1 MQVKGEAVSQSEPA
15 IDVIATQLVRL
26 HRLRDR
32 ALAQVKDRSG
42 IDPAGFVV
50 LFRLVCDGPMR
61 SGALAEAVH
70 SDAST
75 VSRQV
80 AQLVERG
87 LVIRTADPDDGRATV
102 LEVTT
107 KGREVAD
114 RIRARRQESVA
125 IVTEDWSAEDRASFA
140 ALLTRFVADYDS
152 ARLTL
157 LARPAEPSTTC
168 TENNS

>member
-1 MQVKGEAVSQSEPA
+1 MSEIEPS
-15 IDVIATQLVRL
+15 IDTIATQLVRL

-80 AQLVERG
+80 AQLVDRG
-87 LVIRTADPDDGRATV
+87 LVVRTADPVDGRATV
-102 LEVTT
+102 LEVTES
-107 KGREVAD
+107 GREVAA
-114 RIRARRQESVA
+114 RIRVRRQESVA
-125 IVTEDWSAEDRASFA
+125 IVTEQWSAEDRASFA
-140 ALLTRFVADYDS
+140 ALLTRFVTDYD
-152 ARLTL
+152 R
-157 LARPAEPSTTC
+157 ARPLLNSVQPALSTTA
-168 TENNS
+168 TEDHS

>member
-1 MQVKGEAVSQSEPA
+1 MSEHEPA
-15 IDVIATQLVRL
+15 IDTIAIQLVRL

-32 ALAQVKDRSG
+32 ALAQIKDHSG

-87 LVIRTADPDDGRATV
+87 LVRRTADPDDGRATV
-102 LEVTT
+102 LEATDAGHET
-107 KGREVAD
+107 AD
-114 RIRARRQESVA
+114 RIRARRRDSIAV
-125 IVTEDWSAEDRASFA
+125 VTEDWSSEDRAAFA
-140 ALLTRFVADYDS
+140 ALLSRFVADYDAARPILSRSPEPVSS
-152 ARLTL
+152 ARE
-157 LARPAEPSTTC
+157 RES
-168 TENNS
+168 

>member
-1 MQVKGEAVSQSEPA
+1 MIENEPA
-15 IDVIATQLVRL
+15 IDAIAVQLVRL

-32 ALAQVKDRSG
+32 AMAQVKDRSG

-80 AQLVERG
+80 AQLVDRE
-87 LVIRTADPDDGRATV
+87 LVRRVADPDDGRATV
-102 LEVTT
+102 LEVTEA
-107 KGREVAD
+107 GREAAD
-114 RIRARRQESVA
+114 RIRTKRRESVA
-125 IVTEDWSAEDRASFA
+125 LITDDWSSADRATFA
-140 ALLTRFVADYDS
+140 TLLTRFVDDYDA
-152 ARLTL
+152 ARPTL
-157 LARPAEPSTTC
+157 LTRAPALSSTA
-168 TENNS
+168 TENHS

>member
-1 MQVKGEAVSQSEPA
+1 MSEFEQA
-15 IDVIATQLVRL
+15 IDVIASQLVRL

-32 ALAQVKDRSG
+32 SLAQIKDRSG

-50 LFRLVCDGPMR
+50 LFRLVCDGAMR

-87 LVIRTADPDDGRATV
+87 LVVRTADPDDGRATV
-102 LEVTT
+102 LQATDE
-107 KGREVAD
+107 GREVAA
-114 RIRARRQESVA
+114 RIRARRQDSIA
-125 IVTEDWSAEDRASFA
+125 TITEQWSSADRASFA
-140 ALLTRFVADYDS
+140 GLLTRFVDDYDHTR
-152 ARLTL
+152 AAL
-157 LARPAEPSTTC
+157 LARPHALSAIS
-168 TENNS
+168 TENDS

>member
-1 MQVKGEAVSQSEPA
+1 MSETEPA
-15 IDVIATQLVRL
+15 IDAIAVQLVRL

-32 ALAQVKDRSG
+32 ALAQIKDGSG
-42 IDPAGFVV
+42 IDPAGFIV

-87 LVIRTADPDDGRATV
+87 LVVRTADPDDGRATV
-102 LEVTT
+102 LEVTDH
-107 KGREVAD
+107 GRETAG
-114 RIRARRQESVA
+114 RIRARRRQSIA
-125 IVTEDWSAEDRASFA
+125 IVTEEWSAEDRAHFA
-140 ALLTRFVADYDS
+140 SLLTRFVEDYD
-152 ARLTL
+152 A
-157 LARPAEPSTTC
+157 ARPVLLTQPPALSTT
-168 TENNS
+168 ENVS

>member
-1 MQVKGEAVSQSEPA
+1 MSETDPA
-15 IDVIATQLVRL
+15 IDAIATQLVRL

-32 ALAQVKDRSG
+32 AMAQIKDQSG

-80 AQLVERG
+80 AILVERG
-87 LVIRTADPDDGRATV
+87 LVLRVADPDDGRATV
-102 LEVTT
+102 LEVTDA
-107 KGREVAD
+107 GRKAAE
-114 RIRARRQESVA
+114 RIRARRQES
-125 IVTEDWSAEDRASFA
+125 ITIITEDWAEADRADFA
-140 ALLTRFVADYDS
+140 RLLTRFVTDYDAARQVLLNRPS
-152 ARLTL
+152 ALN
-157 LARPAEPSTTC
+157 A
-168 TENNS
+168 TENE

>member
-1 MQVKGEAVSQSEPA
+1 MLSESEPSIDA
-15 IDVIATQLVRL
+15 IAIQLVRL

-32 ALAQVKDRSG
+32 AMAQIKDRSG

-61 SGALAEAVH
+61 SGALAEAVN

-87 LVIRTADPDDGRATV
+87 LVVRAADPDDGRATV
-102 LEVTT
+102 LEVTDH
-107 KGREVAD
+107 GRETAD
-114 RIRARRQESVA
+114 RIRSRRRNSVA
-125 IVTEDWSAEDRASFA
+125 IITENWSADDRALFA
-140 ALLTRFVADYDS
+140 GLLTRFVDDYD
-152 ARLTL
+152 A
-157 LARPAEPSTTC
+157 ARPVLLTQPPALSTT
-168 TENNS
+168 ENVS

>member
-1 MQVKGEAVSQSEPA
+1 MVENEPSIDAIAV
-15 IDVIATQLVRL
+15 QLVRL

-32 ALAQVKDRSG
+32 TLAQIKDRSG

-87 LVIRTADPDDGRATV
+87 LVRRVADPDDGRATV
-102 LEVTT
+102 LEVTDQ
-107 KGREVAD
+107 GREVAE
-114 RIRARRQESVA
+114 RIRTRRRESVA
-125 IVTEDWSAEDRASFA
+125 IVTEDWSGDDRATFA
-140 ALLTRFVADYDS
+140 ALLTRFVDDYDA
-152 ARLTL
+152 ARPTL
-157 LARPAEPSTTC
+157 LTRSTALSTTAM
-168 TENNS
+168 ENDS

>member
-1 MQVKGEAVSQSEPA
+1 MTENEPA
-15 IDVIATQLVRL
+15 IDSIALQLVRL

-32 ALAQVKDRSG
+32 SLAQIKDRSG

-61 SGALAEAVH
+61 SGALADAVH

-87 LVIRTADPDDGRATV
+87 LVVRAADPDDGRATV
-102 LEVTT
+102 LQVTDY
-107 KGREVAD
+107 GRETAE
-114 RIRARRQESVA
+114 RIRTRRRESVA
-125 IVTEDWSAEDRASFA
+125 IVTENWSDADRATFA
-140 ALLTRFVADYDS
+140 ALLARFVDDYDA
-152 ARLTL
+152 ARPTL
-157 LARPAEPSTTC
+157 LSRSPALSTTAM
-168 TENNS
+168 ENDS

>member
-1 MQVKGEAVSQSEPA
+1 MSEHEPA
-15 IDVIATQLVRL
+15 IDAIAIQLVRL

-32 ALAQVKDRSG
+32 ALAQIKDHSG

-87 LVIRTADPDDGRATV
+87 LVRRTADPDDGRATV
-102 LEVTT
+102 LEATEA
-107 KGREVAD
+107 GRETAD
-114 RIRARRQESVA
+114 RIRARRRESIAV
-125 IVTEDWSAEDRASFA
+125 VTEDWSSEDRAAFA
-140 ALLTRFVADYDS
+140 ALLTRFVADYD
-152 ARLTL
+152 A
-157 LARPAEPSTTC
+157 ARPALTRSPALSATTG
-168 TENNS
+168 EDES

>member
-1 MQVKGEAVSQSEPA
+1 MSENEPA
-15 IDVIATQLVRL
+15 IDAIAVQLVRL

-32 ALAQVKDRSG
+32 TLAQIKDRSG

-87 LVIRTADPDDGRATV
+87 LVRRTADPDDGRATV
-102 LEVTT
+102 LEATEH
-107 KGREVAD
+107 GRETAE
-114 RIRARRQESVA
+114 RIRTRRRESVA
-125 IVTEDWSAEDRASFA
+125 IVTEDWSDEDRASFA
-140 ALLTRFVADYDS
+140 ALLTRFVDDYDA
-152 ARLTL
+152 ARQTL
-157 LARPAEPSTTC
+157 LTRSTALSTTAM
-168 TENNS
+168 ENDS